1 MAVSDL
7 MSTPPIFV
15 YSDTP
20 IWRVAQ
26 VMQENDCGFLPVVKD
41 NEVVGAITAK
51 DIAFRVLSE
60 GLSPDSTLASNAMS
74 TPAVVAHPE
83 CDAEDAHILM
93 RQHRVHRLVV
103 TDECGRLRG
112 VVTLGD
118 LADEASESSVLK
130 TVQRL
135 TESHGPTLALQL
147 SWSKSV
153 SLA

>member
-1 MAVSDL
+1 
-7 MSTPPIFV
+7 MSSPPIFV
-15 YSDTP
+15 YSDTA

-26 VMQENDCGFLPVVKD
+26 VMQEHDCGFLPVVQGEK
-41 NEVVGAITAK
+41 VVGAITAK

-60 GLSPDSTLASNAMS
+60 GLSTVSTLACNAMS
-74 TPAVVAHPE
+74 TPAVVVHPE

-93 RQHRVHRLVV
+93 RQYRVHRLVV
-103 TDECGRLRG
+103 TDESGSLLG

-118 LADEASESSVLK
+118 LADEVSESSVVK

-135 TESHGPTLALQL
+135 TESHGPILTLQFP
-147 SWSKSV
+147 WSKNA